1 MRGSRR
7 QDLQLYRADIVRA
20 FEALSVRLAERE
32 VRAHIYIVGGAAMM
46 LTHRR
51 SKGTV
56 DVDALMIDP
65 REVVMEAATEVG
77 RDQGLDDDWLND
89 EVRWMPGQPGQPDKA
104 ARVLFESPYLVV
116 TGASARHLLGM
127 KVRAVRAKDMEDIEL
142 LIQQLGVTTLEEVRD
157 IHKAVYPHDGIPPR
171 AETRIADILNKER
184 YRAEREARGRPAGK
198 HRGPDC

>member
-89 EVRWMPGQPGQPDKA
+89 EVRWMPGHPGQPDKA

-127 KVRAVRAKDMEDIEL
+127 KVRAARAKDMEDIEL

-157 IHKAVYPHDGIPPR
+157 IHRAVYPHDGVSPR
-171 AETRIADILNKER
+171 AEHRIAEILSKVR
-184 YRAEREARGRPAGK
+184 DRAQQETRGRAT
-198 HRGPDC
+198 RENCGPER